1 MNRVQSLTRDTS
13 RAGCYDQ
20 DSASDHG
27 SAQILPDPDL
37 PYKLEVV
44 MDASTADI
52 GAVLLQE
59 GRPIAYNKYHI

>member
-13 RAGCYDQ
+13 RAGSNDQ
-20 DSASDHG
+20 NSASDHG
-27 SAQILPDPDL
+27 SIQILPDPDL

-44 MDASTADI
+44 MDASTADV

-59 GRPIAYNKYHI
+59 GHPIAYNKYHI